1 MSLPRSELNGFLFAD
16 VGIEPSGMPLSVLS
30 TLARLGMDPWQE
42 AARLA
47 KLPRSAA
54 VEALA
59 RLIAG
64 MPASLWPLPDA
75 TAIAARLVAL
85 LPTGG
90 DRSAVRAASSQPNQ
104 SMTPSE
110 RLTALLPR
118 FGANAGAN
126 SGSNAGSPGTTQRW
140 MLALALLAALLGG
153 LFMNMHP
160 NPANQPGTTP
170 PSQMSSDVP
179 GVPAAAKALPPLR
192 SVDQ

>member
-47 KLPRSAA
+47 KLPRPSAI
-54 VEALA
+54 EALA

-85 LPTGG
+85 LPTG
-90 DRSAVRAASSQPNQ
+90 SERAAARAAVPQPNH
-104 SMTPSE
+104 TATE

-118 FGANAGAN
+118 FGAKAGET
-126 SGSNAGSPGTTQRW
+126 GTSQRW

-153 LFMNMHP
+153 VFMNTHP
-160 NPANQPGTTP
+160 NSAGQAGVA
-170 PSQMSSDVP
+170 PSSQASSDVP
-179 GVPAAAKALPPLR
+179 GSPSTGKPLPPLR